1 MLKGQAGIT
10 SRRSH
15 STFLPLALSGLWNS
29 ELSSATDVRDREL
42 GTTIECEIDSLP
54 LVPGRY
60 RIDVLLR
67 GRQEIQ
73 DGLQA
78 AAFFDVEP
86 GVIDGRPMPATAT
99 DGDVILPHTWRL
111 PE

>member
-1 MLKGQAGIT
+1 MTECELTILNSLGHPIT
-10 SRRSH
+10 
-15 STFLPLALSGLWNS
+15 TLNS
-29 ELSSATDVRDREL
+29 ELSTSSDVRDREL
-42 GTTIECEIDSLP
+42 GPRIECELGAVP
-54 LVPGRY
+54 LIPGRY

-67 GRQEIQ
+67 GREEIQ

-86 GVIDGRPMPATAT
+86 GVIDGRPMPAAGA
-99 DGDVILPHTWRL
+99 DGDVVLPHSWRL